1 MSVYRNTA
9 FKWILLFVTVGIVS
23 FCLYYVLRTVFVIR
37 TIEIAGQGITVV
49 VDEKKIPKNL
59 LFFPSEKIR
68 SDILSG
74 NQLLSDVVFRKK
86 YPSTLV
92 IQPVLRNPFLIIQT
106 PELSGLVDTKGYVLE
121 YGDQAKKLP
130 VLHFSNMRIQK
141 GEQLKNEKAL
151 FAIRVVESINAIEP
165 VVSVQEKEGPGI
177 EVVTEKMRILFS
189 QEVDMAKAIATLQT
203 LIAGFRIKGTLPSVV
218 DLRFDKPVVHF

>member
-1 MSVYRNTA
+1 MSVYRNTL
-9 FKWILLFVTVGIVS
+9 FKSTLLLLTVGVVS
-23 FCLYYVLRTVFVIR
+23 FCLYYTLRTVFVIR
-37 TIEIAGQGITVV
+37 TIEIAGEGITVA

-68 SDILSG
+68 TDILSE

-86 YPSTLV
+86 FPSTLV
-92 IQPVLRNPFLIIQT
+92 IQPVLRNPFVIIQT
-106 PELSGLVDTKGYVLE
+106 PELTALVDVKGYVLE

-130 VLHFSNMRIQK
+130 ILHFSAMRMQK
-141 GEQLKNEKAL
+141 GEQLKSQKAL
-151 FAIRVVESINAIEP
+151 FAIRAVDSINPIEP
-165 VVSVQEKEGPGI
+165 VVSVVEKEGPGI
-177 EVVTEKMRILFS
+177 EIVTEKMKILFS
-189 QEVDMAKAIATLQT
+189 QEVDIVKAIATLQT